1 MFEIVIPLT
10 CDTPDA
16 IEHDGKRYRPIAI
29 RRAEPGDTYL
39 HPKMGVCE
47 TYDCSPYAAI
57 ILKEVKPAFRTPTD
71 EDAKRRPECDCWHTV
86 DRESV
91 TRKLVAVVTYGCGFR
106 YITWNDSTG
115 CESWRHCRI
124 KND

>member
-1 MFEIVIPLT
+1 MFEIDLPLT

-16 IEHDGKRYRPIAI
+16 IEHDGKRYRPVAI

-71 EDAKRRPECDCWHTV
+71 EDAKRRPECECWNF
-86 DRESV
+86 DGKPV
-91 TRKLVAVVTYGCGFR
+91 TGRLLAVIGNIGSASFIIVIPGSS
-106 YITWNDSTG
+106 IPSA
-115 CESWRHCRI
+115 WRHCRI